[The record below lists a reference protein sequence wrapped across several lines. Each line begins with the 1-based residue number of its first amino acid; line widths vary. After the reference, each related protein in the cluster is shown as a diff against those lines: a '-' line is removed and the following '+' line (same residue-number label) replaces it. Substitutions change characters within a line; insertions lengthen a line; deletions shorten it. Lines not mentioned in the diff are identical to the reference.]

1 MDKGRIR
8 ATTIISQVTSC
19 HGRRWEK
26 ILKFRVFECFD
37 PYFMGYCC
45 GIDQYHFVVR
55 NSWYFEL
62 WINYQGNNLVVRGK
76 KTIKKK
82 KTIHWDPSLYVYLIW
97 VPNILMF
104 WPENIREFIRFTSL
118 PNIRGFERKLFL
130 DGRWREGQL
139 DIHDS
144 CCCLLKW
151 QKPKHVT
158 IIAWLDFFFLSF
170 SRSYLLTPK
179 LWVRSYFPESI
190 NPFFTFEILTYL
202 LFYYINTFCKMWRPA
217 PKRKVKINK

>member
-82 KTIHWDPSLYVYLIW
+82 KPSIEIRPCTYTLFGFLIFLCFGQKTYESLFGS
-97 VPNILMF
+97 PAYRILEGLR
-104 WPENIREFIRFTSL
+104 EN
-118 PNIRGFERKLFL
+118 
-130 DGRWREGQL
+130 
-139 DIHDS
+139 
-144 CCCLLKW
+144 
-151 QKPKHVT
+151 
-158 IIAWLDFFFLSF
+158 SF
-170 SRSYLLTPK
+170 
-179 LWVRSYFPESI
+179 
-190 NPFFTFEILTYL
+190 
-202 LFYYINTFCKMWRPA
+202 
-217 PKRKVKINK
+217 